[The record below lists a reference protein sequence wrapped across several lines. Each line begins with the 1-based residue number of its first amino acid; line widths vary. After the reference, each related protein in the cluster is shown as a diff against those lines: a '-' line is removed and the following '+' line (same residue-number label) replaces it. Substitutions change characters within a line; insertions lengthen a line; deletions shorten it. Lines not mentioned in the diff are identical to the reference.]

1 MIIRDAVDADIEA
14 VARIYGH
21 AVETG
26 SGTFEYGP
34 PPLPEMQTRWR
45 SVVGYGL
52 PYVVAEIDG
61 EVVGYGACT
70 PFRPRTGYRFT
81 IEDSLY
87 VDPRFQ
93 RRGVAGALLGALIQR
108 CEQAGFR
115 QMVAVI
121 GDSANAG
128 SIALHRAAGF
138 DHAGSFRSVG
148 YKHDKWT
155 DIVFMQRALGKGDG
169 APPDAPGLQIQER
182 WGASRRAGP

>member
-1 MIIRDAVDADIEA
+1 MIVRDATEADITAAA
-14 VARIYGH
+14 VIYGH

-26 SGTFEYGP
+26 WGTFEYDP
-34 PPLPEMQTRWR
+34 PPLGEMVTRWR

-52 PYVVAEIDG
+52 PYLVAELDG
-61 EVVGYGACT
+61 QVAGYGACT

-81 IEDSLY
+81 VEDSVY

-93 RRGVAGALLGALIQR
+93 RRGVAGALLGELIAR
-108 CEQAGFR
+108 CEDTGFR

-138 DHAGSFRSVG
+138 EDAGGFRSVG
-148 YKHDKWT
+148 WKHDKWT
-155 DIVFMQRALGKGDG
+155 DIVFMQRPLGRGDA
-169 APPDAPGLQIQER
+169 APPDAEGLKIKEV
-182 WGASRRAGP
+182 WGR

>member
-1 MIIRDAVDADIEA
+1 MIVRDAVEADIEA

-26 SGTFEYGP
+26 SGTFEYDP
-34 PPLPEMQTRWR
+34 PPLTEMQTRWR

-52 PYVVAEIDG
+52 PYIIAEIDG
-61 EVVGYGACT
+61 EVAGYGACT

-81 IEDSLY
+81 VEDSLY

-93 RRGVAGALLGALIQR
+93 RRGVAGALLAELIHR
-108 CEQAGFR
+108 CERAGFR

-121 GDSANAG
+121 GDSGNAA

-138 DHAGSFRSVG
+138 VDAGVFRSVG
-148 YKHDKWT
+148 YKHDRWT
-155 DIVFMQRALGKGDG
+155 DIVFMQRALGRGDA
-169 APPDAPGLQIQER
+169 APPDAPGLQIREI
-182 WGASRRAGP
+182 WGR

>member
-1 MIIRDAVDADIEA
+1 MGKTLIVRDATEADIA
-14 VARIYGH
+14 AAAAIYGH

-26 SGTFEYGP
+26 WGTFEYDP
-34 PPLPEMQTRWR
+34 PPLEEMATRWR
-45 SVVGYGL
+45 SVTGYGL
-52 PYVVAEIDG
+52 PYLVAELDG
-61 EVVGYGACT
+61 EVAGYGACT

-81 IEDSLY
+81 VEDSVY

-93 RRGVAGALLGALIQR
+93 RRGVAGALLGALIAR
-108 CEQAGFR
+108 CEAAGFR

-138 DHAGSFRSVG
+138 EHAGSFRSVG
-148 YKHDKWT
+148 WKHDKWT

-169 APPDAPGLQIQER
+169 AAPGAPGLQIQER
-182 WGASRRAGP
+182 WGR